1 MRQAVAIWIALAV
14 LGGGL
19 AYRVSAWFRH
29 GLGEHE
35 RGAAAARLAS
45 AARAV
50 ARALL
55 SRRVLTVAGSFVQD
69 VLLQRRLRRLGLAR
83 WLAHQLMFLAFI
95 ALVLLHALGG
105 VVTARLFPAHQPTLD
120 PFLGLRDVLG
130 VLLLAGLA
138 YALHRRFVQRVPRR
152 TTRRSDAYAV
162 AMLALVLVSGV
173 LLEGVKLG
181 SRERFRSMVR
191 EYASEAEAAPLEAYW
206 VREMGTVSP
215 GPAAGAALVGQGA
228 ALHAERC
235 AGCHSS
241 PRSAFAGRAVAALLR
256 PLSPRLDDL
265 GAPRLLFLVH
275 LYACLVG
282 LALLPFTKW
291 FHLIATP
298 LSLMVNAVAARGR
311 PGRVDAATR
320 RMIELDAC
328 VHCCT
333 CSARCSMAMAS
344 DAVGND
350 AVLPA
355 EKLSALRAL
364 AAGRDLAAP
373 ELVSLQQG
381 VCLCTG
387 CERCTA
393 ACPAGIDLLDL
404 WQSAREALLAR
415 GEPEVALLSP
425 LSFRR
430 GLAAAALGP
439 AYREAA
445 ERPRRA
451 LAERFDAAAQ
461 AAPSTVLVP
470 GDDRPWSALRDS
482 LQGATAAGCFG
493 CKTCTTACP
502 VVRTFED
509 PQRALGVLPH
519 QVVYAARLRFWGLV
533 LGSGMLWDCLGCY
546 QCQEACPQGV
556 GLTDVLY
563 ELKHLAIAQAGA
575 APRPAHA
582 EARA

>member
-1 MRQAVAIWIALAV
+1 MRHGVAIWIALAV
-14 LGGGL
+14 FGAGL
-19 AYRVSAWFRH
+19 VYRVSAWFRH
-29 GLGEHE
+29 GLGE
-35 RGAAAARLAS
+35 GARLTPAARLAA

-50 ARALL
+50 AGAIVSARI
-55 SRRVLTVAGSFVQD
+55 LTVAGSFVQD
-69 VLLQRRLRRLGLAR
+69 VLLQRRLRRLGAAR
-83 WLAHQLMFLAFI
+83 WLAHELMFVSFA

-105 VVTARLFPAHQPTLD
+105 VVTARLFPGYQPTLD
-120 PFLGLRDVLG
+120 PFLALRDALG
-130 VLLLAGLA
+130 AVLLAGLA
-138 YALHRRFVQRVPRR
+138 FELHRRFVQRVPRR
-152 TTRRSDAYAV
+152 TTRRSDTYAV
-162 AMLALVLVSGV
+162 AILGLVLVSGV

-181 SRERFRSMVR
+181 SLSRFRAMAR
-191 EYASEAEAAPLEAYW
+191 EYASDAEEAPLEAYW
-206 VREMGTVSP
+206 ASAMGTVSP
-215 GPAAGAALVGQGA
+215 APPADAALVARGA

-235 AGCHSS
+235 AGCHS
-241 PRSAFAGRAVAALLR
+241 PTRSALVGRAAAAVLR
-256 PLSPRLDDL
+256 PLSPRLDALD
-265 GAPRLLFLVH
+265 APRLLFLVH
-275 LYACLVG
+275 LYAVLIG
-282 LALLPFTKW
+282 LAILPFTKW

-298 LSLMVNAVAARGR
+298 LSLVVNAVGGRARSA
-311 PGRVDAATR
+311 PANAATR
-320 RMIELDAC
+320 QMIELDAC

-364 AAGRDLAAP
+364 ASGRDLAPP
-373 ELVSLQQG
+373 ELVALQQG

-387 CERCTA
+387 CDRCTA

-404 WQSAREALLAR
+404 WLSAREALLAR
-415 GEPEVALLSP
+415 GEPEYALLSP
-425 LSFRR
+425 LSLRR
-430 GLAAAALGP
+430 GLMAARLGP

-451 LAERFDAAAQ
+451 LAARFGFADQ
-461 AAPSTVLVP
+461 AEPSAVLVP
-470 GDDRPWSALRDS
+470 GDDRPWSALRRS
-482 LQGATAAGCFG
+482 LQAATAAACFG

-502 VVRTFED
+502 VVRSLED
-509 PQRALGVLPH
+509 PQRALGLLPH

-533 LGSGMLWDCLGCY
+533 LGSSMLWDCLGCY

-563 ELKHLAIAQAGA
+563 ELKNLAIAQAGGG
-575 APRPAHA
+575 PRPGPT